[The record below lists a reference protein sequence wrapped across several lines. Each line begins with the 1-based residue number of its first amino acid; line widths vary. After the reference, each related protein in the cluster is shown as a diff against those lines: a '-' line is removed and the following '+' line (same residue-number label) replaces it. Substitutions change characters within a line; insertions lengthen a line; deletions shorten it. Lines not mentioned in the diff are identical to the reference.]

1 MKKIILAVLC
11 FLMICTNCLE
21 AQATEISRRYE
32 VTAFATAKLTISPS
46 ALATCEITA
55 RLYDTIDEGTVN
67 MTLYKE
73 NGTTWE
79 EIKSWE
85 KQFGKSQENVLT
97 LRRTYYVYEEG
108 TYILT
113 GSVDVTTSKGSDYIE
128 LKSSREDYP

>member
-1 MKKIILAVLC
+1 MKKVIFATLC
-11 FLMICTNCLE
+11 FLMIFTNGLNV
-21 AQATEISRRYE
+21 QATEISKRYE
-32 VTAFATAKLTISPS
+32 ITVFESATLIISPS
-46 ALATCEITA
+46 GLADCNIVV
-55 RLYDTIDEGTVN
+55 RLADTVEEGTVN

-97 LRRTYYVYEEG
+97 LRRTYYVHEEG

-128 LKSSREDYP
+128 LESNREDYP

>member
-1 MKKIILAVLC
+1 MKKVIFATLC
-11 FLMICTNCLE
+11 FLMIFTNGLNV
-21 AQATEISRRYE
+21 QATEISKRYE
-32 VTAFATAKLTISPS
+32 ITVFASATLIISPS
-46 ALATCEITA
+46 GLADCNIVV
-55 RLYDTIDEGTVN
+55 RLADTVEEGTVN

-97 LRRTYYVYEEG
+97 LRRTYYVHEEG

-128 LKSSREDYP
+128 VKSSREDYP

>member
-1 MKKIILAVLC
+1 MKKVIFATLC
-11 FLMICTNCLE
+11 FLMIFTNGLNV
-21 AQATEISRRYE
+21 QATEISKRYE
-32 VTAFATAKLTISPS
+32 ITVFASATLIISPS
-46 ALATCEITA
+46 GLADCNIVV
-55 RLYDTIDEGTVN
+55 RLADTVEEGTVN

-97 LRRTYYVYEEG
+97 LRRTYYVHEEG

-128 LKSSREDYP
+128 LESNREDYP

>member
-1 MKKIILAVLC
+1 MKKVIFATLC
-11 FLMICTNCLE
+11 FLMIFTNGLNV
-21 AQATEISRRYE
+21 QATEISKRYE
-32 VTAFATAKLTISPS
+32 ITVFASATLIISPS
-46 ALATCEITA
+46 GLADCNIVV
-55 RLYDTIDEGTVN
+55 RLADTVEEGTVN

-85 KQFGKSQENVLT
+85 KQFDESSEDVLT
-97 LRRTYYVYEEG
+97 LRRTYYVHEEG

-128 LKSSREDYP
+128 LESNREDYP

>member
-1 MKKIILAVLC
+1 MKKVIFATLC
-11 FLMICTNCLE
+11 FLMIFTNGLNV
-21 AQATEISRRYE
+21 QATEISKRYE
-32 VTAFATAKLTISPS
+32 ITVFASATLIISPS
-46 ALATCEITA
+46 GLADCDIVV
-55 RLYDTIDEGTVN
+55 RLADTVEEGTVN

-97 LRRTYYVYEEG
+97 LRRTYYVHEEG

-128 LKSSREDYP
+128 LESNREDYP

>member
-1 MKKIILAVLC
+1 MKKVIFATLC
-11 FLMICTNCLE
+11 FLMIFTNGLNV
-21 AQATEISRRYE
+21 QATEISKRYE
-32 VTAFATAKLTISPS
+32 ITVFASATLIISPS
-46 ALATCEITA
+46 GLADCNIVV
-55 RLYDTIDEGTVN
+55 RLADTVEEGTVN

-85 KQFGKSQENVLT
+85 KQFDESSEDVLT

>member
-1 MKKIILAVLC
+1 MKKFIFATLC
-11 FLMICTNCLE
+11 FLMIFTNGLNV
-21 AQATEISRRYE
+21 QATEISKRYE
-32 VTAFATAKLTISPS
+32 ITVLASATLIISPS
-46 ALATCEITA
+46 GLADCDIVV
-55 RLYDTIDEGTVN
+55 RLADTVEEGTVN

-97 LRRTYYVYEEG
+97 LRRTYYVHEEG

-128 LKSSREDYP
+128 LESNREDYP

>member
-1 MKKIILAVLC
+1 MKKVIFATLC
-11 FLMICTNCLE
+11 FLMIFTNGLNV
-21 AQATEISRRYE
+21 QATEISKRYE
-32 VTAFATAKLTISPS
+32 ITVFASATLIISPS
-46 ALATCEITA
+46 GLADCDIVV
-55 RLYDTIDEGTVN
+55 RLADTVEEGTVN

-85 KQFGKSQENVLT
+85 KQFGKSQENMLT
-97 LRRTYYVYEEG
+97 LRRTYYVHEEG

-128 LKSSREDYP
+128 LESNREDYP

>member
-21 AQATEISRRYE
+21 TQATEISRRYE
-32 VTAFATAKLTISPS
+32 VTAFTTTKLTISPS
-46 ALATCEITA
+46 GLAKCEITA
-55 RLYDTIDEGTVN
+55 HLFDTIEEGTVN

-128 LKSSREDYP
+128 VKSSREDYP